1 MGIPNR
7 YYSSTA
13 TRTQLTGAISSTAT
27 LMPVAS
33 TTGMPDSTPFTLL
46 LDGGTASEE
55 IVTVTSI
62 SGLTLTVT
70 RGEDGT
76 TGAAHAIGCDVR
88 HAATARDF
96 REPQEH
102 MAATADVHGISG
114 SLIGSNNSQTLSNK
128 TLDASNRYIVGG
140 TSISLDTALENAG
153 GTGAG
158 VVAFSIPGGLGTSV
172 GTARIYNDT
181 GKNLTFSLIRATA
194 GTAPAG
200 SAVIVDVNLNGVT
213 IFTTQANRPTI
224 AAGTNTDT
232 ATPDVTTWTAGS
244 YLTVD
249 VDQVGSTTAGSDLVV
264 QVSAQ

>member
-1 MGIPNR
+1 MGTPNR

-13 TRTQLTGAISSTAT
+13 TRTQLTMAISSTAT
-27 LMPVAS
+27 LIAVAS
-33 TTGMPDSTPFTLL
+33 TLGLPDSTPFTLV
-46 LDGGTASEE
+46 LDAGTASEE
-55 IVTVTSI
+55 IVTVTSL
-62 SGLTLTVT
+62 SGLNLTVV

-76 TGAAHAIGCDVR
+76 SGASHAIGCEVR

-102 MAATADVHGISG
+102 IAATADVHGVTGALLSTT
-114 SLIGSNNSQTLSNK
+114 SAQTLSNK
-128 TLDASNRYIVGG
+128 TMDATNLFVIGG
-140 TSISLDTALENAG
+140 TAQSLDTAFANTSG
-153 GTGAG
+153 GSG

-181 GKNLTFSLIRATA
+181 GKDLTFGLIRASV

-200 SAVIVDVNLNGVT
+200 SALIVDVNLNGAT

-224 AAGTNTDT
+224 APATNTDT